1 MIKQK
6 EVIDDDEV
14 EDGGKGG
21 KFSGRRKFVYVG
33 GFVLDFKKGINI
45 KKVLVIIDLIIK
57 YL

>member
-33 GFVLDFKKGINI
+33 GLVLDFKKGINI
-45 KKVLVIIDLIIK
+45 KKLLLLID
-57 YL
+57 Y

>member
-21 KFSGRRKFVYVG
+21 KFSGRRKSVYVG

-45 KKVLVIIDLIIK
+45 KKFQLLLI
-57 YL
+57 